1 MFACESLCNR
11 MGFAQNRKQS
21 PLSRI
26 YTKEQ
31 IDRSSSKAT
40 FIPSVIGT
48 TDKETLNVPVH
59 PHLQTPDAVS
69 DLILCVTPQLF
80 GHRQRH
86 AATGV
91 KADVIH
97 KIRPSRMWDELSPLI
112 RDRETES
119 NDHEREYVSHN
130 E

>member
-48 TDKETLNVPVH
+48 TDKETLNMPVH
-59 PHLQTPDAVS
+59 PHLQTPNAIP
-69 DLILCVTPQLF
+69 DLILCVTQLF
-80 GHRQRH
+80 ECR
-86 AATGV
+86 
-91 KADVIH
+91 
-97 KIRPSRMWDELSPLI
+97 
-112 RDRETES
+112 
-119 NDHEREYVSHN
+119 
-130 E
+130 